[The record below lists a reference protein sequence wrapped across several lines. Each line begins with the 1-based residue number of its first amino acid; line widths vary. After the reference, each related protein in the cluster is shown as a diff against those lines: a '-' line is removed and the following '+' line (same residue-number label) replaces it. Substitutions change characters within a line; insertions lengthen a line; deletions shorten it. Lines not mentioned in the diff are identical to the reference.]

1 MILTVIK
8 AGSEITSEEV
18 NEIQQIFEESH
29 NPNES
34 IINTFPSA
42 TFDGYTV
49 DLGGNGEIF
58 KTEVNVDYEGN

>member
-1 MILTVIK
+1 MILTIIK

-18 NEIQQIFEESH
+18 SKIQQIFEESH

-34 IINTFPSA
+34 IINTFSGA
-42 TFDGYTV
+42 TFDGRTV